1 MAAGRKYAAVAESR
15 ADELRLASCRDILE
29 SIFAE
34 LSHGSQAPRRACA
47 PVATLL
53 LRFCRPQQTPAKLV
67 SCPRKQRGSEP
78 NRKERWSPDPFSHR
92 RRAAQAVQQ
101 RQGLGQRLPGANKQ
115 GWATAA
121 ARKKPTTS
129 RPMKSKLHHQR
140 PTSRRRRVDRWP
152 EMGPSPSSSRVSMDR
167 AIR

>member
-67 SCPRKQRGSEP
+67 SCPTKPARIRTEP
-78 NRKERWSPDPFSHR
+78 EGALVAGPIFTPPASCPG
-92 RRAAQAVQQ
+92 RAAASGSWTKAA
-101 RQGLGQRLPGANKQ
+101 RCSKQ